1 MRHLQIGLGL
11 ALLLPA
17 GCNTFPMTRGTGAQ
31 AQPVARTSA
40 EVPSKEAIIAYL
52 NDNANRVQSLRCKD
66 LDIGVKQGM
75 QSVGLRGKVVCAKP
89 RGFRLDATIL
99 GKQEVDV
106 GSNEQEF
113 WFWMARNNPPHLFHC
128 KYDDLS
134 RGQVQ
139 MPFPFQPEWI
149 MEAMGLAEC
158 GPAENAE
165 LKVNPTT
172 LELVERAMSPTGMA
186 VRKVTVIQRTPA
198 QGPAPQVAAHILQD
212 AQGKELVSAHVTEV
226 QFDRATGAIIPKKVR
241 LVCPSE
247 KLELKLQFDDVQ
259 VNDPSIP
266 QIAGRL
272 FTRPNLSNVTS
283 YDLARGVDPG
293 PNGIRRIG
301 GQQLQR

>member
-17 GCNTFPMTRGTGAQ
+17 GCNTFPMMRSTTT
-31 AQPVARTSA
+31 AQPVARTTA

-52 NDNANRVQSLRCKD
+52 NDNAGRVQSLRCKE

-75 QSVGLRGKVVCAKP
+75 QSVGLRGQVVCAKP
-89 RGFRLDATIL
+89 RSFRLGANVL
-99 GKQEVDV
+99 GKQEVDL

-113 WFWMARNNPPHLFHC
+113 WFWVARNSPPYLFHC
-128 KYDDLS
+128 KYDDLA
-134 RGQVQ
+134 RGQVRV
-139 MPFPFQPEWI
+139 PFPFQPEWI

-172 LELVERAMSPTGMA
+172 LELVERATSPTGMA
-186 VRKVTVIQRTPA
+186 IRKVTVIQRTPA
-198 QGPAPQVAAHILQD
+198 QGSAPQVTAHILQD
-212 AQGKELVSAHVTEV
+212 AQGKEIVSAHVSEV

-247 KLELKLQFDDVQ
+247 KLELKLQLDDVQ
-259 VNDPSIP
+259 VNDPGLP
-266 QIAGRL
+266 QVAGRL
-272 FTRPNLSNVTS
+272 FARPKLSNVTA
-283 YDLARGVDPG
+283 YDLARGIDPG
-293 PNGIRRIG
+293 PSGIRPIG
-301 GQQLQR
+301 GQQIR